1 MAKVTIDPGNL
12 RKNQPAGEHITRIMY
27 DDNEPP
33 KNYIWGKPDGFLYVW
48 NGVKWV
54 LLNDKS
60 KPQPVDFPAG
70 PSAESI
76 ITNKQLI
83 TKPELDTRLKLL
95 KTEIVSYLT
104 KLINMKDCP
113 DSGDNAIVWFRE
125 EILPE
130 INRIKD
136 QLDTFATK
144 SELASVRQELLDLID
159 GLSSSAIVSELIERI
174 EALEGLPHDTYVTKD
189 ELLDAISDVA
199 SSQTI
204 ININNTLTALD
215 ARVIELH
222 NTVTSM
228 QGDITNIKNDIIN
241 INANIDNNAQVTSA
255 ALNDLN
261 TRILNIEQ
269 GSNLGYVT
277 AEEVTDIH
285 SIII

>member
-1 MAKVTIDPGNL
+1 MGKITVDPGNL
-12 RKNQPAGEHITRIMY
+12 RKKQPVGEHITRIMY

-48 NGVKWV
+48 DGAKWV

-60 KPQPVDFPAG
+60 KPQPADFPVG
-70 PSAESI
+70 PSPQSI
-76 ITNKQLI
+76 ITNNQLI
-83 TKPELDTRLKLL
+83 SKPELDTRLKLL
-95 KTEIVSYLT
+95 KTEIISYLT

-113 DSGDNAIVWFRE
+113 DSGENAIVWFRE

-144 SELASVRQELLDLID
+144 NELQSVRQELLNAID
-159 GLSSSAIVSELIERI
+159 DLSSSAIVNDLKTRV
-174 EALEGLPHDTYVTKD
+174 EALEGLPHNTYVTRS

-204 ININNTLTALD
+204 IDINNTLNSLD
-215 ARVIELH
+215 TQVTNLRTRITSIEGDVI
-222 NTVTSM
+222 NV
-228 QGDITNIKNDIIN
+228 KNDIAN
-241 INANIDNNAQVTSA
+241 INTTIANNELITSS

-261 TRILNIEQ
+261 ARILNIEQ
-269 GSNLGYVT
+269 GANLGYVT
-277 AEEVTDIH
+277 AEEVTDIN
-285 SIII
+285 SIVI